1 MTFLLSSGAM
11 AETAKPLLR
20 LHFWNAPV
28 VKIYY
33 EAIEPNQCLRN
44 QAVPSKIRSL
54 RNDSMANR
62 AINLIAAAA
71 LTAIAQMSAQ
81 AEVLVATAGPMSGQY
96 SWFGEQMQRGAELAV
111 ADLNAAGGVLGENIK
126 LIVGDDACDPAQAVA
141 VANRFVSDGVA
152 FIAGHWC
159 SSSSIPASKVYGDA
173 GLLMITPASTNP
185 KLTDEGARNVFR
197 LSGRDDEQGI
207 VAGSY
212 LAEHWG
218 DKKIAI
224 LHDGTTYGKGL
235 ADATREHLQKRGVQE
250 ALYEAYKPGEV
261 DYFSVVSKMQD
272 QDIDVF
278 YVGGYSTEAALMIR
292 EARDRDYEIQ
302 LVSGDALTSAEFAMV
317 AGPAADGTLITFFP
331 DARQYPEA
339 ADVVARFRDDGYEPE
354 GYTLQT
360 YAAFQTWSQAAEKA
374 GSLDLDK
381 MIETLHQTEFQTVFG
396 TFGFDDNGDMTAPGF
411 VWYVWK
417 EGEYVPVK

>member
-1 MTFLLSSGAM
+1 MGRVSIYLLVTVALVVLSQT
-11 AETAKPLLR
+11 TAR
-20 LHFWNAPV
+20 
-28 VKIYY
+28 
-33 EAIEPNQCLRN
+33 
-44 QAVPSKIRSL
+44 
-54 RNDSMANR
+54 
-62 AINLIAAAA
+62 
-71 LTAIAQMSAQ
+71 

-111 ADLNAAGGVLGENIK
+111 ADLNAAGGVLGEDVK

-141 VANRFVSDGVA
+141 VANKFVSDGVA
-152 FIAGHWC
+152 FVAGHWC
-159 SSSSIPASKVYGDA
+159 SSSSIPASKVYDQA

-185 KLTDEGARNVFR
+185 KLTDEGGRNVFR

-207 VAGSY
+207 VAGDY

-218 DKKIAI
+218 DKNIAI

-235 ADATREHLQKRGVQE
+235 ADATRAHLQKRGVQE
-250 ALYEAYKPGEV
+250 AMYESYSPGEV

-272 QDIDVF
+272 QDIEVF

-292 EARDRDYEIQ
+292 EAHDSDYAIQ

-331 DARQYPEA
+331 DARDYPEA
-339 ADVVARFRDDGYEPE
+339 TDVVARFREDGYEPE

-374 GSLDLDK
+374 GSLDLEK
-381 MIETLHQTEFQTVFG
+381 MIEVLRQTEFQTVFG
-396 TFGFDDNGDMTAPGF
+396 TFSFDDNGDMTAPGF
-411 VWYVWK
+411 VWYLWK
-417 EGEYVPVK
+417 DGEYVPVK